1 MRSVEWVCEQEDD
14 GDDKTTETAGVRL
27 NGRLQ
32 DMNRR
37 SQNVPSD
44 EDDSCLA
51 QSQRDI
57 DVVYSE

>member
-1 MRSVEWVCEQEDD
+1 MRSVEWVCDQEDD
-14 GDDKTTETAGVRL
+14 GDDDTTLTAGVQL
-27 NGRLQ
+27 NGRLH

-37 SQNVPSD
+37 SRNVPSD
-44 EDDSCLA
+44 EDDPCLA